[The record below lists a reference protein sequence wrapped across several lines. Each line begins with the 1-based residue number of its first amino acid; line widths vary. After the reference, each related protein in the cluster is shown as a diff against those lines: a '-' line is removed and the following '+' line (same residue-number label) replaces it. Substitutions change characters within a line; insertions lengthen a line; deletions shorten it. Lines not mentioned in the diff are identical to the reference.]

1 MTYRLLTRYTRDDF
15 DTLAEAQWMLRHL
28 AWREVDG
35 AWLGAARGRIE
46 ASIYGIDD
54 EEDNMTTYINPE
66 TTTDLM
72 DRAWPIARAYCRA
85 TWAIGG
91 QPELSAA
98 HALSHGYEELVTPLR
113 TAIYELCQQGP
124 EA

>member
-1 MTYRLLTRYTRDDF
+1 VTYRLLTRYTRDDF
-15 DTLAEAQWMLRHL
+15 NTLAEAQWMLRHL

-35 AWLGAARGRIE
+35 AWLGEQRGRIE

-54 EEDNMTTYINPE
+54 EEDDMTTYINPE

-91 QPELSAA
+91 TWSPPRRRRPLAW
-98 HALSHGYEELVTPLR
+98 TPTTWPSR
-113 TAIYELCQQGP
+113 SGSPCGCT
-124 EA
+124 